1 MDNNLFNDLKI
12 SEEIQRAVRD
22 LGYTET
28 TPIQAKAIPI
38 IMSGKDLIGNSQTG
52 TGKTCAFVIP
62 AIESIDL
69 EDYSVQVLVL
79 CPNRELAIQTCEEV
93 RKLTKYTQGIGCV
106 AIYGGEPIY
115 KQIKDMKR
123 NPQIVVG
130 TPGRIMD
137 HMRRRTLKLGKVK
150 MVVLDEADEMLNM
163 GFINDMEIILT
174 SCPKERQ
181 TLLFSATMSREIL
194 QLTKKYQNNPEHLKM
209 PSASL
214 TVDNIEQ
221 LCCDVPV
228 GYKTEILFSLLEKH
242 KPQKSL
248 IFCNTK
254 IQVDRL
260 VKQLASKGLH
270 VDAIHGDM
278 KQCIRSKVMDLYKK
292 GVLDILVATDVAAR
306 GIDVNGIDAVF
317 NYDIPLDK
325 EFYVHRIGRTAR
337 AGKSGKAFTF
347 ACGRKELASVK
358 DIARYTNSEIKV
370 ETRF

>member
-1 MDNNLFNDLKI
+1 MKLFNNLEI
-12 SEEIQRAVRD
+12 TEEIQKAVRD

-28 TPIQAKAIPI
+28 TPIQEKAIPVI
-38 IMSGKDLIGNSQTG
+38 KAGKDLIGNSQTG
-52 TGKTCAFVIP
+52 TGKTCAFAIP
-62 AIESIDL
+62 AIELVDN
-69 EDYSVQVLVL
+69 EDNKVQVLVL
-79 CPNRELAIQTCEEV
+79 CPTRELAVQTTEEF
-93 RKLTKYTQGIGCV
+93 RKLTKYTHGVGCV

-123 NPQIVVG
+123 SPQIVVG

-137 HMRRRTLKLGKVK
+137 HMRRRTLKLGNVK
-150 MVVLDEADEMLNM
+150 MVILDEADEMLNM
-163 GFINDMEIILT
+163 GFIDDMEIILT

-181 TLLFSATMSREIL
+181 TILFSATMPREIL
-194 QLTKKYQNNPEHLKM
+194 NLTRKYLKNPEHIKM
-209 PSASL
+209 PAASL
-214 TVDNIEQ
+214 TVDSIEQ
-221 LCCDVPV
+221 ICCDIPV
-228 GYKTEILFSLLEKH
+228 GYKNEILYSLLEKH

-254 IQVDRL
+254 SQVDKL
-260 VKQLASKGLH
+260 VKNLANKGFH

-278 KQCIRSKVMDLYKK
+278 KQSIRSKVMDLFKK

-347 ACGRKELASVK
+347 ACGRKELANVK